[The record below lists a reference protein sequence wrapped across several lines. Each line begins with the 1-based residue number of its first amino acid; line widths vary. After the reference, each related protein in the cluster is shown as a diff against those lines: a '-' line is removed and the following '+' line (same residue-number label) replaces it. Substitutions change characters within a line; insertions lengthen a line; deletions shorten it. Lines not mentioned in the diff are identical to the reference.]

1 MLRKRFAILFALIG
15 IGASAGTA
23 QPRPKGAILA
33 TPILR
38 STAICY
44 VDGSRTLDEAARDPT
59 FRRFLLL

>member
-33 TPILR
+33 TPHFAFH
-38 STAICY
+38 S
-44 VDGSRTLDEAARDPT
+44 DLDANTHDARNYAARAAT
-59 FRRFLLL
+59 EL